1 MPYVE
6 KLREYHKSVLGL
18 SQSLEHEAVKLMGR
32 DGRLSRDEYLD
43 NVLPNREQFKTGLLT
58 HFKIEELALFPVLMR
73 KSPEISLTVF
83 NFLVDHTYI
92 IDKLREFD
100 DTPDYEGSV
109 VALRELFA
117 LLVKHAKAEDKL
129 FPKIVFTF
137 EEEAHIFEVATI
149 VDQWPPIV
157 P

>member
-1 MPYVE
+1 MSYVE
-6 KLREYHKSVLGL
+6 KLREYHESVLGL
-18 SQSLEHEAVKLMGR
+18 SQSVEHEAVKLLRM

-43 NVLPNREQFKTGLLT
+43 IVLPNREQFKTGLLS

-73 KSPEISLTVF
+73 KSPETALTVF
-83 NFLVDHTYI
+83 NFLVDHAYI
-92 IDKLREFD
+92 TEKLHEFE

-109 VALRELFA
+109 TSLRELFA
-117 LLVKHAKAEDKL
+117 LLIKHAKAEDKL

-137 EEEAHIFEVATI
+137 EEEAHILEVATI
-149 VDQWPPIV
+149 VDQWPPIA